1 MLRMKSISRQVLLII
16 LLVNIVVAGVA
27 GSYLTY
33 SLRVADDFSEVTSR
47 DIQGALEAQV
57 VLANFKTQVQ
67 EWKNVLLRGH
77 NRDDREKYWSQFK
90 DQEAVVQDHVE
101 EMLPLITDEES
112 KQLLERFAKAHR
124 RMGDAYREGYQRF
137 VDSGFDH
144 TAGDSAV
151 RGIDREPAAL
161 INEATQRIAKLSREK
176 ANTLESSARSNTMLA
191 GTGLLAAVILG
202 TIVSVVIINR
212 QVIRPTVAISS
223 QLEQL
228 GEGDLGQKSTIHR
241 ADELG
246 RLADAARK
254 LHDFLNEIKQTTQT
268 NAADLATIKE
278 TITTGAHDIADKS
291 TQAHERIDQ
300 MAAAMN
306 EMSSTANEVAQ
317 HAASVSTRVDETTSE
332 TGLADQNIATSVDSM
347 GRLSEQIRATSETV
361 TTLAESNKKVSSV
374 MEVIR
379 EIADQT
385 NLLALNAA
393 IEAARAGDAGRG
405 FSVVADEVRSL
416 AGKTQEATVEID
428 AIVSSIA
435 SGSEQATQYM
445 QTSESV
451 TDDCVQQV
459 SEVQRIVKDINERM
473 SEIREATT
481 QVATAAEEQTSVS
494 EDISQNIT
502 EIANLSE
509 DMSQASKSNLKTI
522 PELEAMASTANNL
535 AHRIRG

>member
-1 MLRMKSISRQVLLII
+1 
-16 LLVNIVVAGVA
+16 
-27 GSYLTY
+27 
-33 SLRVADDFSEVTSR
+33 
-47 DIQGALEAQV
+47 
-57 VLANFKTQVQ
+57 
-67 EWKNVLLRGH
+67 
-77 NRDDREKYWSQFK
+77 
-90 DQEAVVQDHVE
+90 
-101 EMLPLITDEES
+101 MLPLITDEES